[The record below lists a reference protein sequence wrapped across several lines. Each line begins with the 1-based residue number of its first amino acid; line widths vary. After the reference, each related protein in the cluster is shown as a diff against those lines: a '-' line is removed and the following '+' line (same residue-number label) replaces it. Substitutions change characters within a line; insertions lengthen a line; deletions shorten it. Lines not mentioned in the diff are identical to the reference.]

1 MTKTKSTKKIR
12 AMAVV
17 MALSVAVCGVAVGV
31 SAKTKKK
38 AKQPNNLN
46 HAAKW
51 MLAGDEQYSISDN
64 GGATLINTKWIKG
77 PVKNI
82 KWKYNKDKDELTVS
96 WDKYKG
102 ASYYAVKMAGDGSGS
117 DGQVDKLKSLKTKEG
132 YAVTTKPSITVLN
145 ASKSQGAV
153 AISAVKKTNHNKWRR
168 YSEPINF
175 AYAARAKYGHILM
188 YVWEKPSPD
197 LITKKAIDKYGLT
210 APDLDDY
217 DTGVYGKELFIH
229 PPVNGRRSKADK

>member
-12 AMAVV
+12 VMAVV

-38 AKQPNNLN
+38 TSQPNNLN
-46 HAAKW
+46 HAVEY
-51 MLAGDEQYSISDN
+51 MLKGKRRDIGYDYNI
-64 GGATLINTKWIKG
+64 KWIKG

-96 WDKYKG
+96 WNKYKG

-145 ASKSQGAV
+145 ASKSVGAV

-175 AYAARAKYGHILM
+175 GYGFTTRYGCIPT
-188 YVWEKPSPD
+188 YIWEHPSMELNYKKEIEEYGLSSPD
-197 LITKKAIDKYGLT
+197 LDNYNFGIYGE
-210 APDLDDY
+210 DSS
-217 DTGVYGKELFIH
+217 FNHI
-229 PPVNGRRSKADK
+229 PVSWVKSKVNK

>member
-12 AMAVV
+12 VMAVV

-38 AKQPNNLN
+38 TSQPNNLN
-46 HAAKW
+46 HAIEY
-51 MLAGDEQYSISDN
+51 MFTGDRRWDSLDYN
-64 GGATLINTKWIKG
+64 NKWIKG

-102 ASYYAVKMAGDGSGS
+102 ASYYVVKMAGDGSGS

-132 YAVTTKPSITVLN
+132 YAVTSKPSITVLD

-153 AISAVKKTNHNKWRR
+153 VISAVKKTNHDKWRR

-175 AYAARAKYGHILM
+175 SYAARAKYGDILM
-188 YVWEKPSPD
+188 YVWENPSPD
-197 LITKKAIDKYGLT
+197 LITKKAIDKYGLI

-217 DTGVYGKELFIH
+217 DTGHFAGKDLFIH
-229 PPVNGRRSKADK
+229 PPVNARRPKANK

>member
-1 MTKTKSTKKIR
+1 MIKTKSTKKIR
-12 AMAVV
+12 VMTAV

-38 AKQPNNLN
+38 TSQPNNLN
-46 HAAKW
+46 HAVRY
-51 MLAGDEQYSISDN
+51 MLAGQSYWGQEYN
-64 GGATLINTKWIKG
+64 NKWIKG
-77 PVKNI
+77 SVKNI
-82 KWKYNKDKDELTVS
+82 KWKYNKDRDELTVS
-96 WDKYKG
+96 WNKYKG

-175 AYAARAKYGHILM
+175 SYAARAKYGHILM
-188 YVWEKPSPD
+188 YVWENPSPD
-197 LITKKAIDKYGLT
+197 LVTKKKLDQYDLT
-210 APDLDDY
+210 SPDLDYY
-217 DTGVYGKELFIH
+217 DTGLYGEELFIH
-229 PPVNGRRSKADK
+229 PPVNARRPKANK

>member
-1 MTKTKSTKKIR
+1 MIKTKSTKKIR
-12 AMAVV
+12 VMAVV

-38 AKQPNNLN
+38 TSQPNNLN
-46 HAAKW
+46 HAVEY
-51 MLAGDEQYSISDN
+51 MFAGNKYWPGFEYN
-64 GGATLINTKWIKG
+64 YKWIKG

-82 KWKYNKDKDELTVS
+82 KWKYNKDRDELTVS
-96 WDKYKG
+96 WNKYKG
-102 ASYYAVKMAGDGSGS
+102 ASYYAVKMAGDGRGS

-153 AISAVKKTNHNKWRR
+153 AISAVKKTHHNKWRR

-175 AYAARAKYGHILM
+175 AYATRAKYGDILM
-188 YVWEKPSPD
+188 YVWENPSPD
-197 LITKKAIDKYGLT
+197 LVSKKELDKYGLT
-210 APDLDDY
+210 SPDLDYY
-217 DTGVYGKELFIH
+217 DSSYYPENDLFFF
-229 PPVNGRRSKADK
+229 PSVNER

>member
-1 MTKTKSTKKIR
+1 MIKTKSTKKIR
-12 AMAVV
+12 VMTAV

-38 AKQPNNLN
+38 VSQPNNLN
-46 HAAKW
+46 HAIRY
-51 MLAGDEQYSISDN
+51 LFTGDSRWDSLDYN
-64 GGATLINTKWIKG
+64 NKWIKG

-102 ASYYAVKMAGDGSGS
+102 ASYYAVKMAGDGSL
-117 DGQVDKLKSLKTKEG
+117 GQVDKLKSLKTNEG

-145 ASKSQGAV
+145 ASKSEGAV

-168 YSEPINF
+168 YSEPVNF
-175 AYAARAKYGHILM
+175 AYAGSYGNDDIKW
-188 YVWEKPSPD
+188 YVWDNPTDRSVIERFYGV
-197 LITKKAIDKYGLT
+197 DKLS

-217 DTGVYGKELFIH
+217 DTGHFAGKDLFIH
-229 PPVNGRRSKADK
+229 PPVNARRPKANK

>member
-12 AMAVV
+12 VMAAV

-46 HAAKW
+46 HAVRY
-51 MLAGDEQYSISDN
+51 MLAGQYSWGQDYN
-64 GGATLINTKWIKG
+64 NTWIKG

-96 WDKYKG
+96 WNKYKG
-102 ASYYAVKMAGDGSGS
+102 ASYYVVKMAGDGSGS

-132 YAVTTKPSITVLN
+132 YAVTSKPSITVLD

-175 AYAARAKYGHILM
+175 AYAKSTKYGGILM
-188 YVWEKPSPD
+188 YVWENPSPD
-197 LITKKAIDKYGLT
+197 LVIKKELDQYDLKS
-210 APDLDDY
+210 PDLDYY
-217 DTGVYGKELFIH
+217 DTGLYGEELFIH
-229 PPVNGRRSKADK
+229 PPVNARRPKANK

>member
-38 AKQPNNLN
+38 TSQPNNLN
-46 HAAKW
+46 HAVKY
-51 MLAGDEQYSISDN
+51 MFAGNGREISITN
-64 GGATLINTKWIKG
+64 NYKWIKG

-102 ASYYAVKMAGDGSGS
+102 ASYYAVKMAGDGSL
-117 DGQVDKLKSLKTKEG
+117 GQVDKLKSLKTNEG

-145 ASKSQGAV
+145 ASKSEGAV

-168 YSEPINF
+168 YSEPVNF
-175 AYAARAKYGHILM
+175 AYAGSYGNDDIKW
-188 YVWEKPSPD
+188 YVWDNPTDRSVIERFYGV
-197 LITKKAIDKYGLT
+197 DKLS

-229 PPVNGRRSKADK
+229 PPVNGRRPKANK

>member
-38 AKQPNNLN
+38 TSQPNNLN
-46 HAAKW
+46 HAVEY
-51 MLAGDEQYSISDN
+51 MLKGKRRDIGYDYNI
-64 GGATLINTKWIKG
+64 KWIKG

-117 DGQVDKLKSLKTKEG
+117 DGPVDKLKSLKTKEG
-132 YAVTTKPSITVLN
+132 YAVTSKPSITVLD

-175 AYAARAKYGHILM
+175 AYATRAKYGDILM
-188 YVWEKPSPD
+188 YVWENPSPD
-197 LITKKAIDKYGLT
+197 LVTKKALDKYGLT
-210 APDLDDY
+210 SPDLDYYNPSCYPDI
-217 DTGVYGKELFIH
+217 DLFFF
-229 PPVNGRRSKADK
+229 PSVDER